1 MLPHYT
7 YKREQVLENTGP
19 TITVQANVMINPQG
33 KVIHREKDIKK
44 CIIARYY
51 TNCYCAVPLT
61 LLRLFWQS
69 CTMKQSP

>member
-19 TITVQANVMINPQG
+19 TITVQANVMMNPQG
-33 KVIHREKDIKK
+33 KLIHREKDIKK

-51 TNCYCAVPLT
+51 TNCYCAVPLK
-61 LLRLFWQS
+61 LLTNF
-69 CTMKQSP
+69 